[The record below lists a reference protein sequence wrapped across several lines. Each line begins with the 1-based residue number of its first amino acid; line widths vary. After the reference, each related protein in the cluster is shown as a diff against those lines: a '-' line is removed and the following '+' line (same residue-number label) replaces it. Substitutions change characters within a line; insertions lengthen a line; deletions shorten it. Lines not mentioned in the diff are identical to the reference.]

1 MPGSGGVAGPV
12 DIRGR
17 HALERPVRHFTR
29 EVEQCRERNVEGVA
43 DQDRLI
49 DAHLSLMG
57 DNLRKMLY
65 GRPQSGCLSWIK
77 ARSPFTLMCL
87 SFRILPTLSIATQ
100 VIEREGGEEV
110 RIR

>member
-57 DNLRKMLY
+57 DKPAQNAVWQAAIGMPVVDEGQKSVYAVAPVLQDCPYVVHREAGDRKS
-65 GRPQSGCLSWIK
+65 RW
-77 ARSPFTLMCL
+77 
-87 SFRILPTLSIATQ
+87 
-100 VIEREGGEEV
+100 
-110 RIR
+110 

>member
-12 DIRGR
+12 DVRGR

-57 DNLRKMLY
+57 DKPAQNAVWQAAIGMPVVDQGQKSVYADVPVLQDSPYVVHRDAGDRK
-65 GRPQSGCLSWIK
+65 RRW
-77 ARSPFTLMCL
+77 
-87 SFRILPTLSIATQ
+87 
-100 VIEREGGEEV
+100 
-110 RIR
+110 

>member
-49 DAHLSLMG
+49 DSHLSLMG
-57 DNLRKMLY
+57 DKPAQTVVWQATIGMLAVDQSQKSIYIEVSVLQDLSHIVHGYAGDRK
-65 GRPQSGCLSWIK
+65 RRW
-77 ARSPFTLMCL
+77 
-87 SFRILPTLSIATQ
+87 
-100 VIEREGGEEV
+100 
-110 RIR
+110 

>member
-57 DNLRKMLY
+57 DKPAQNAVWQAAIGMPVVDQGQKSVYADVPVLQDSPYVVHRDAGDRK
-65 GRPQSGCLSWIK
+65 RRW
-77 ARSPFTLMCL
+77 
-87 SFRILPTLSIATQ
+87 
-100 VIEREGGEEV
+100 
-110 RIR
+110 

>member
-12 DIRGR
+12 DICGR

-57 DNLRKMLY
+57 DKPAQNAVWQAAIGMPVVDQGQKSVYADVPVLQDSPYVVHRDAGDRK
-65 GRPQSGCLSWIK
+65 RRW
-77 ARSPFTLMCL
+77 
-87 SFRILPTLSIATQ
+87 
-100 VIEREGGEEV
+100 
-110 RIR
+110 

>member
-12 DIRGR
+12 EIRGR

-57 DNLRKMLY
+57 DKPAQNAVWQAAIGMPVVDQGQKSVYADVPVLQDSPYVVHRDAGDRK
-65 GRPQSGCLSWIK
+65 RRW
-77 ARSPFTLMCL
+77 
-87 SFRILPTLSIATQ
+87 
-100 VIEREGGEEV
+100 
-110 RIR
+110 

>member
-1 MPGSGGVAGPV
+1 MPGSGGVTGPV

-57 DNLRKMLY
+57 DKPAQNAVWQAAIGMPVVDQGQKSIYIEVSVLQDLSHIVHGYAGDRK
-65 GRPQSGCLSWIK
+65 RRW
-77 ARSPFTLMCL
+77 
-87 SFRILPTLSIATQ
+87 
-100 VIEREGGEEV
+100 
-110 RIR
+110 

>member
-57 DNLRKMLY
+57 DKPAQNAVWQAAIGMPVVDQGQKSVYADVPVLQDSPYVVHRDAVDRK
-65 GRPQSGCLSWIK
+65 RRW
-77 ARSPFTLMCL
+77 
-87 SFRILPTLSIATQ
+87 
-100 VIEREGGEEV
+100 
-110 RIR
+110 

>member
-57 DNLRKMLY
+57 DKPAQNAVWQAAIGMPVVDQGQKSIYIEVSVLQDLSHIVHGYAGDRK
-65 GRPQSGCLSWIK
+65 RRW
-77 ARSPFTLMCL
+77 
-87 SFRILPTLSIATQ
+87 
-100 VIEREGGEEV
+100 
-110 RIR
+110 

>member
-49 DAHLSLMG
+49 DA
-57 DNLRKMLY
+57 

>member
-29 EVEQCRERNVEGVA
+29 EVEQCCERNVEGVA

-57 DNLRKMLY
+57 DKPAQNAVWQAAIGMPVVDQGQKSVYADVPVLQDSPYVVHRDAGDRK
-65 GRPQSGCLSWIK
+65 RRW
-77 ARSPFTLMCL
+77 
-87 SFRILPTLSIATQ
+87 
-100 VIEREGGEEV
+100 
-110 RIR
+110 

>member
-1 MPGSGGVAGPV
+1 MISNRMPGSGGVAGPV

-49 DAHLSLMG
+49 DAHLSLTG
-57 DNLRKMLY
+57 DKPAQNAVWQAAIGMPVVDQGQKSVYADAPVLQDSPYVVHRDAGDRK
-65 GRPQSGCLSWIK
+65 RRW
-77 ARSPFTLMCL
+77 
-87 SFRILPTLSIATQ
+87 
-100 VIEREGGEEV
+100 
-110 RIR
+110 

>member
-17 HALERPVRHFTR
+17 HALELPVRHFTR

-57 DNLRKMLY
+57 DKPAQNAVWQATIGMPVVDQGQKSVYADVPVLQDSPYVVHRDAGDRK
-65 GRPQSGCLSWIK
+65 RRW
-77 ARSPFTLMCL
+77 
-87 SFRILPTLSIATQ
+87 
-100 VIEREGGEEV
+100 
-110 RIR
+110 

>member
-57 DNLRKMLY
+57 AKPAQNAVWQAAIGMPVVDQGQKSVYADVPVLQDSPYVVHRDAGDRK
-65 GRPQSGCLSWIK
+65 RRW
-77 ARSPFTLMCL
+77 
-87 SFRILPTLSIATQ
+87 
-100 VIEREGGEEV
+100 
-110 RIR
+110 

>member
-57 DNLRKMLY
+57 DKPAQNAVWQAAIGMPDVDQGQKSVYADVPVLQDSPYVVHRDAGERK
-65 GRPQSGCLSWIK
+65 RRW
-77 ARSPFTLMCL
+77 
-87 SFRILPTLSIATQ
+87 
-100 VIEREGGEEV
+100 
-110 RIR
+110 

>member
-1 MPGSGGVAGPV
+1 MISNRMPGSGGVAGPV

-57 DNLRKMLY
+57 DKPAQNAVWQAAIGMPVVDQGQKSVYADVPVLQDSPYVVHRDAGDRK
-65 GRPQSGCLSWIK
+65 RRW
-77 ARSPFTLMCL
+77 
-87 SFRILPTLSIATQ
+87 
-100 VIEREGGEEV
+100 
-110 RIR
+110 